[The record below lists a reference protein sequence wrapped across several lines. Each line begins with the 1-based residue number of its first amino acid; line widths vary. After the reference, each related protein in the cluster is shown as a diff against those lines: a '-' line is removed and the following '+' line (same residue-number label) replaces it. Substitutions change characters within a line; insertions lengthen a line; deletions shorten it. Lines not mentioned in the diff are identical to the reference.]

1 MALTMHRL
9 LAVLSLL
16 LLMVTAAPTTSTSVA
31 PSKRATSYWQSDIK
45 RQGTVAYGDSSHK
58 IFRNVKDFGAKGDG
72 TTDDTAA
79 INEAISTGNRCGKG
93 CDSSTVTPGLIYFP
107 PGTYMISKPLNQYYY
122 TQMIGDLS
130 DPPTLKATAGFIGMA
145 VIDADPYAEGGV
157 NWFTNQNNFFR
168 QIRNF
173 VIDLT
178 AMPFTAGAG
187 IHWQVAQATS
197 LQNIVFNMRTDGGD
211 ALAQVGIFMDNGSGG
226 FMTDLTFNGGKY
238 GAFLGSQQFTSRNLK
253 FNNCQTAIFMNWN
266 WLWTFHGLEIDS
278 CKIGID
284 MANGGASSQ
293 TVGSIVVMDSKIS
306 NTPVGISTV
315 YHTDE
320 GATNGTLII
329 DNVDMSSN
337 VPVAVKNAGT
347 GATLLAGNA
356 KVKSWTQGREYKA
369 VNAGKDVQGS
379 THTTTK
385 PAGLLDANG
394 KVFARSKP
402 QYGDVPSASFISV
415 KSKGAKGDGVTD
427 DTAAIQAIFDAATAN
442 DVIYFDHGAYVIT
455 TTVNVPKNIRIT
467 GEIWPLI
474 MAGGDSF
481 FKDQANPKPVFKVGK
496 EGESGAVEISDLI
509 FQTLGP
515 QPGAILME
523 WNLGQTSQGS
533 NGLWDVHFR
542 IGGSAGTKLQSNTCS
557 KTPDQV
563 TPVKDEC
570 IAAFLLFHVTAKGA
584 VNVENCW
591 FWVSDHELDLADH
604 NQINLYN
611 GRGVLIE
618 SNPGPVWL
626 WGTASEHN
634 VLYNY
639 QINAAANVFMGHIQT
654 ETPYFQSNP
663 DASVPFKVNA
673 AFNDPDLTQGSA
685 TTKKAWG
692 VRVRDSK
699 DVFIYGSGMYSFFEN
714 YNQDCLLTASCQDN
728 MVSIESSSNVQF
740 LGMSTKAAVNMVTV
754 EGKSAALDKDNRNNF
769 CAAIAVFELA
779 VSSTPGSLPTTIF
792 SSSPLS
798 STVSPSSPQP
808 SSSGTTPEF
817 PLTTITVTPPSPT
830 TIITVP
836 GSLTTSTTV
845 NTAVDPTLSV
855 STSDTATTP
864 PLPTASEDPSP
875 SLPGVVPGFTPGVI
889 PGYTPGV
896 IPGYTPGVNP

>member
-1 MALTMHRL
+1 MALIMHRL
-9 LAVLSLL
+9 LAVMSLL
-16 LLMVTAAPTTSTSVA
+16 LLMVTAFPATSAA

-45 RQGTVAYGDSSHK
+45 RQGTVAYGDSSFK

-79 INEAISTGNRCGKG
+79 INAAISTGNRCGQG
-93 CDSSTVTPGLIYFP
+93 CDSSTVTPALIYFP
-107 PGTYMISKPLNQYYY
+107 PGTYMVSKPLNQYYY

-130 DPPTLKATAGFIGMA
+130 APPTLKATAGFVGMA
-145 VIDADPYAEGGV
+145 VIDADPYADGGI

-178 AMPFTAGAG
+178 LMPVSAGAG

-266 WLWTFHGLEIDS
+266 WAWTFHGLDINN

-293 TVGSIVVMDSKIS
+293 TVGSVLVMDSKIS
-306 NTPVGISTV
+306 NTPVGIATV
-315 YHTDE
+315 YQTTE
-320 GATNGTLII
+320 GSTNGTLII
-329 DNVDMSSN
+329 ENVDMSSN

-347 GATLLAGNA
+347 QATLLAGNA
-356 KVKSWTQGREYKA
+356 KIDSWVQGREYKA

-379 THTTTK
+379 TFTTTK
-385 PAGLLDANG
+385 PAGLLGADG
-394 KVFARSKP
+394 RVFAKSKP
-402 QYGDVPSASFISV
+402 QYADVPSSSFISV
-415 KSKGAKGDGVTD
+415 KDKGAKGDGVTD
-427 DTAAIQAIFDAATAN
+427 DTAAIQAVFDSATAN
-442 DVIYFDHGAYVIT
+442 QVVYFDHGAYVIT
-455 TTVNVPKNIRIT
+455 KTVNVPKNIRIT

-481 FKDQANPKPVFKVGK
+481 FKDQANPKPVFKVGNA
-496 EGESGAVEISDLI
+496 GESGAVEISDLI

-533 NGLWDVHFR
+533 SGLWDVHFR

-557 KTPDQV
+557 KTPQQT
-563 TPVKDEC
+563 TPVKNEC
-570 IAAFLLFHVTAKGA
+570 VAAFLLLHVTAKGA
-584 VNVENCW
+584 VYVENCW
-591 FWVSDHELDLADH
+591 FWVADHELDLADH

-626 WGTASEHN
+626 WGTSSEHN

-639 QINAAANVFMGHIQT
+639 QVNAAANVFMGLIQT
-654 ETPYFQSNP
+654 ETPYYQSNP
-663 DASVPFKVNA
+663 DASVPFTANPT
-673 AFNDPDLTQGSA
+673 FSDPDLTQGSSL
-685 TTKKAWG
+685 TKKAWG
-692 VRVRDSK
+692 MRVRGSK
-699 DVFIYGSGMYSFFEN
+699 DVYIYGAGLYSFFDN
-714 YNQDCLLTASCQDN
+714 YNQDCLATASCQDN
-728 MVSIESSSNVQF
+728 MVSIESSSNVQ
-740 LGMSTKAAVNMVTV
+740 LLALSTKAAVNMVTV

-769 CAAIAVFELA
+769 CAAIAVFALA
-779 VSSTPGSLPTTIF
+779 VSSSPGSPPTTTTLT
-792 SSSPLS
+792 SSPPSSSLSSSRTSPSPLS
-798 STVSPSSPQP
+798 SD
-808 SSSGTTPEF
+808 TTTIF
-817 PLTTITVTPPSPT
+817 PLTTLTTSPHPPT
-830 TIITVP
+830 TTTTVP
-836 GSLTTSTTV
+836 GPLTTTTTV
-845 NTAVDPTLSV
+845 ITAVDTTCSV
-855 STSDTATTP
+855 STASASSTAAA
-864 PLPTASEDPSP
+864 PLPSV
-875 SLPGVVPGFTPGVI
+875 PGVVPGFTPGVV
-889 PGYTPGV
+889 PGFTPGV
-896 IPGYTPGVNP
+896 VPGFTPGVSL

>member
-16 LLMVTAAPTTSTSVA
+16 LLMVTAAPTTSVA

-45 RQGTVAYGDSSHK
+45 RQGTVAYGDSSFQ

-79 INEAISTGNRCGKG
+79 INEAISTGNRCGQG

-107 PGTYMISKPLNQYYY
+107 PGTYMISKPLTQYYY

-130 DPPTLKATAGFIGMA
+130 KPPTLKATAGFVGMA
-145 VIDADPYAEGGV
+145 VIDADPYADGGI

-178 AMPFTAGAG
+178 AMPATAGAG

-253 FNNCQTAIFMNWN
+253 FNNCKTAIFMNWN
-266 WLWTFHGLEIDS
+266 WAWTFHGLEIDS
-278 CKIGID
+278 CQVGID
-284 MANGGASSQ
+284 MANGGATSQ
-293 TVGSIVVMDSKIS
+293 TVGSVLVMDSKIS
-306 NTPVGISTV
+306 NTPVGITTV
-315 YHTDE
+315 YQTDE
-320 GATNGTLII
+320 GSTNGTLII
-329 DNVDMSSN
+329 ENVDMSSN

-347 GATLLAGNA
+347 KATLLAGNA
-356 KVKSWTQGREYKA
+356 KIDSWTQGREYKA

-379 THTTTK
+379 TFTTTK
-385 PAGLLDANG
+385 PAGLLGADG
-394 KVFARSKP
+394 RVFAKSKP
-402 QYGDVPSASFISV
+402 QYADVPSSSFISV

-427 DTAAIQAIFDAATAN
+427 DTAAIQAVFDAATADN
-442 DVIYFDHGAYVIT
+442 VVYFDHGAYVIT
-455 TTVNVPKNIRIT
+455 KTVNVPKNIRIT

-481 FKDQANPKPVFKVGK
+481 FKDQANPKPVFKVGNS
-496 EGESGAVEISDLI
+496 GESGAVEISDLI

-533 NGLWDVHFR
+533 SGLWDVHFR

-557 KTPDQV
+557 KTPSQT

-570 IAAFLLFHVTAKGA
+570 IAAFLLLHVTAKGA
-584 VNVENCW
+584 VYVENCW
-591 FWVSDHELDLADH
+591 FWVADHELDLADH

-626 WGTASEHN
+626 WGTSSEHN

-639 QINAAANVFMGHIQT
+639 QVNSAANVFMGLIQT
-654 ETPYFQSNP
+654 ETPYYQSNP

-673 AFNDPDLTQGSA
+673 AFNDPDLTQGSS

-692 VRVRDSK
+692 VRVRESK
-699 DVFIYGSGMYSFFEN
+699 DVYIYGAGLYSFFDN
-714 YNQDCLLTASCQDN
+714 YNQDCLATANCQDN
-728 MVSIESSSNVQF
+728 MVSIESSSNVQ
-740 LGMSTKAAVNMVTV
+740 LLALSTKAAVNMVTV

-769 CAAIAVFELA
+769 CAAIAVFALA
-779 VSSTPGSLPTTIF
+779 VSSTPGSLPTTV
-792 SSSPLS
+792 STSSP
-798 STVSPSSPQP
+798 STTLSPSSTK
-808 SSSGTTPEF
+808 SSSSETTAPEF
-817 PLTTITVTPPSPT
+817 PLTTITITPSSPT
-830 TIITVP
+830 TTTTTVP

-855 STSDTATTP
+855 STTATATTP
-864 PLPTASEDPSP
+864 ALPTASGDS
-875 SLPGVVPGFTPGVI
+875 PGVVPGFTPGVVPGFTPGVV

-896 IPGYTPGVNP
+896 SP